1 MCELPSPGQA
11 SQITLASAW
20 HRPITL
26 KGNIKALP
34 LGGFNAAL
42 APRGCC
48 LYSTPAPSVDV

>member
-1 MCELPSPGQA
+1 MCNLPTA
-11 SQITLASAW
+11 SQATQDALADAW

-34 LGGFNAAL
+34 LWGLIAAL

-48 LYSTPAPSVDV
+48 LYSTPAPSVDE